1 MRIIAGTH
9 KGRLLSAPTGK
20 TTRPTADRV
29 RQSLFDTL
37 LHAPWGGRALFEN
50 CHVLDAFAG
59 TGALGLEALSR
70 GAKAISFFETN
81 HLALSHLRG
90 NIRACRAEEHCFVF
104 AQDVTKPPQKLP
116 QNIPPATLI
125 FLDPPYYSRLAP
137 HALHVLFR
145 HGWIAPHAIAVLETA
160 HDEILPF
167 GVPPDSVCPTRITRD
182 TSKKR
187 FSQENL
193 KPPPTKPKKTEK
205 QVKQTKQEK
214 LFSLPLSLLTT
225 RHHGAAF
232 LSLWQ
237 FEA

>member
-125 FLDPPYYSRLAP
+125 FLDPPYYSGLAP
-137 HALHVLFR
+137 HALHALFR

-160 HDEILPF
+160 RNEIMPF
-167 GVPPDSVCPTRITRD
+167 EKVSAPAFSDRIRKD
-182 TSKKR
+182 TSNKSLLKKES
-187 FSQENL
+187 F
-193 KPPPTKPKKTEK
+193 PKES
-205 QVKQTKQEK
+205 
-214 LFSLPLSLLTT
+214 FPLPVSLLTT
-225 RHHGAAF
+225 RRHGAAY
-232 LSLWQ
+232 LSFWQ
-237 FEA
+237 FTS